1 MQLHQCQLQLPDKLL
16 PKSSL
21 LKIRIILDRSD
32 RRPAFIIILKYK
44 VAIREVEDTMATG
57 PVTSSV
63 TIVAELVEGIME
75 GFRNSG
81 VIDDNN
87 PRY

>member
-1 MQLHQCQLQLPDKLL
+1 M
-16 PKSSL
+16 
-21 LKIRIILDRSD
+21 IDRHHD
-32 RRPAFIIILKYK
+32 CRAAFIIILKYK
-44 VAIREVEDTMATG
+44 LAIREVEDTMATE
-57 PVTSSV
+57 PVTLSV
-63 TIVAELVEGIME
+63 TIVAELVEGIMK